1 LNLTEEQKASLPT
14 DKKIAFNHPTHDGI
28 IVFIWSDMPHWTKK
42 LVNAL
47 ERMDFPDSDT
57 NLNFEG
63 QPLSLQMQ
71 MGQASVQTSSERSNF
86 EKDSYSRM

>member
-1 LNLTEEQKASLPT
+1 
-14 DKKIAFNHPTHDGI
+14 
-28 IVFIWSDMPHWTKK
+28 MPHWTKK